1 MASSTKQGEP
11 GTDVVQLP
19 ADLVK
24 RFADMAVLIPDDT
37 EDGGARMLDAILSA
51 KTWEALNDP
60 WESSNGEALV
70 GKLLKLTS
78 AKKMPSTFE
87 GGLGIFLVIDYTDTN
102 TGETGVLTTSAV
114 SIVGQIAAAYA
125 HEWMPLYAEVV
136 VADRPTK
143 RGFLPQHLKIHGTGK
158 RPPRGHA

>member
-1 MASSTKQGEP
+1 MVSNSKQAEP

-19 ADLVK
+19 ADLIK

-37 EDGGARMLDAILSA
+37 EDGGARVLEAILGA

-60 WESSNGEALV
+60 WEASNGEALV
-70 GKLLKLTS
+70 GKLLKLTG

-87 GGLGIFLVIDYTDTN
+87 GGLGVFLVVDYTDTH

-125 HEWMPLYAEVV
+125 NNWFPLYAEIV

-143 RGFLPQHLKIHGTGK
+143 RGFLPQHLKVHGTGK
-158 RPPRGHA
+158 RPPRGHE